1 MLVRAYSGIDQC
13 VKRYLPKPLDEYPRE
28 WSYLPADPSMMKDW
42 ERAVALRQR
51 PDQEF
56 TKKYQGLFGSLM
68 HLVKYRPEI
77 ATMIGLCGTCLT
89 FATEEMY
96 KWLERC
102 LAYLGR
108 TRLRGVTFSSRGDG
122 ADTLRAYADS
132 NWSETRSTTG
142 FVIMLAGASI
152 SHASRRQHCIT
163 MSSTEAELV
172 ALCDLAIELIYVK
185 QLVEFCGY
193 ESKGSV
199 EACTDNK
206 GAFDLC
212 HRFTSAQHSRH
223 VDRKMFKMRELRGAG
238 TVVVKHIPTENN
250 PADMFTK
257 VLTRQVFERHAR
269 FVMNWAA
276 DERPPD
282 ERIAQDKTEIKK
294 T

>member
-1 MLVRAYSGIDQC
+1 
-13 VKRYLPKPLDEYPRE
+13 
-28 WSYLPADPSMMKDW
+28 
-42 ERAVALRQR
+42 
-51 PDQEF
+51 
-56 TKKYQGLFGSLM
+56 
-68 HLVKYRPEI
+68 
-77 ATMIGLCGTCLT
+77 
-89 FATEEMY
+89 MY

-102 LAYLGR
+102 LVYLGR

-193 ESKGSV
+193 ESKESV

-282 ERIAQDKTEIKK
+282 ERMAQDKNEFKK